1 MHDNVLAAFANSA
14 IVDAWSTKRRLQN
27 LLLWR
32 SCLCWQP
39 IVLLWCYMHI
49 CGVETFCVFGLI
61 IHFNAHGIFHR
72 STSSED
78 ETECQWIE
86 MLCARACFTVNY
98 MQCRAR
104 SARPANTHTQNRFSI
119 NRQCSSWA
127 LFPFYVMLRCRA
139 RWLTQIYFFFFCQD
153 LLDREMIRL
162 YCSICR
168 PHGGAP

>member
-1 MHDNVLAAFANSA
+1 
-14 IVDAWSTKRRLQN
+14 
-27 LLLWR
+27 
-32 SCLCWQP
+32 
-39 IVLLWCYMHI
+39 MHI

-127 LFPFYVMLRCRA
+127 LFPFYVMLRYRA
-139 RWLTQIYFFFFCQD
+139 RWLTQIYIFFLSGPSRSRND
-153 LLDREMIRL
+153 TTLLFYLPPARRSTLATMQ
-162 YCSICR
+162 CR
-168 PHGGAP
+168 